1 MPTNEPPATASAR
14 RWGGVL
20 APYRQPSHSRSI
32 FEIAV
37 TIVPFAGL
45 WALIWATIEFGY
57 WELSLLPSIL
67 AAGFLVRLF
76 MIQHDCGHGAFF
88 RRRLANDWVGR
99 VIGVLTLTPYDA
111 WRGSHAA
118 HHASSGNLDRRGI
131 GDIDTLT
138 VREFQALSTWGRL
151 RYRLYRHPFV
161 MFVIGPAYMFILRH
175 RLPTGRIRGRWQPWI
190 SAMATNLA
198 SASIVAALIWVIG
211 IGPFLL
217 VQLPI
222 TLLAGSI
229 GVWLFYVQHQFEET
243 SWAYDDAWNPQEAA
257 LHGSSHY
264 DLPGLLRWF
273 TANIGVHHVH
283 HLSSRIPYYRLPQV
297 LRDHPQLKGVSRL
310 SLLQSLRCV
319 RLVLWDEAERRLVS
333 FRDVR
338 NSGKCE
344 APPTRI
350 TET

>member
-1 MPTNEPPATASAR
+1 MHNSRGKPTTKIYR
-14 RWGGVL
+14 REV
-20 APYRQPSHSRSI
+20 RS
-32 FEIAV
+32 
-37 TIVPFAGL
+37 
-45 WALIWATIEFGY
+45 
-57 WELSLLPSIL
+57 
-67 AAGFLVRLF
+67 
-76 MIQHDCGHGAFF
+76 
-88 RRRLANDWVGR
+88 
-99 VIGVLTLTPYDA
+99 
-111 WRGSHAA
+111 
-118 HHASSGNLDRRGI
+118 
-131 GDIDTLT
+131 
-138 VREFQALSTWGRL
+138 
-151 RYRLYRHPFV
+151 
-161 MFVIGPAYMFILRH
+161 
-175 RLPTGRIRGRWQPWI
+175 
-190 SAMATNLA
+190 
-198 SASIVAALIWVIG
+198 
-211 IGPFLL
+211 
-217 VQLPI
+217 
-222 TLLAGSI
+222 
-229 GVWLFYVQHQFEET
+229 
-243 SWAYDDAWNPQEAA
+243 WNPQEAA